1 MGGKSAREPGSNL
14 ELAATVVLA
23 IATVVT
29 AWSAFQSAK
38 WSGVQSIDFSLASA
52 QRTESVRA
60 SNRANTQTAVD
71 VDTFVAW
78 ASAVS
83 QERGGARPSTEAYTP
98 EPGTLSGFLF
108 QRFRPEFK
116 PAVQAWLNTR
126 PLVTPDAPSS
136 PFVMPEYKLAEGAK
150 ADRLAQRA
158 DQSRRAALQA
168 NQRSDNYVL
177 TTVLFAAVLFFAGIS
192 TKVVGRRP
200 RLLVFGCALALLLAG
215 AVILATFPVQI

>member
-1 MGGKSAREPGSNL
+1 MSGESARERGSKL

-38 WSGVQSIDFSLASA
+38 WSGVQSINFSKASA
-52 QRTESVRA
+52 ERTESVRA

-83 QERGGARPSTEAYTP
+83 EERSGARPSTQPYTP

-108 QRFRPEFK
+108 ERFRPEFK
-116 PAVQAWLNTR
+116 PAVQAWLTTR
-126 PLVTPDAPSS
+126 PLTTPGAPSS
-136 PFVMPEYKLAEGAK
+136 PFVMPEYKLAEAMK
-150 ADRLAQRA
+150 ADRLARQA
-158 DQSRRAALQA
+158 DESRQAALES

-177 TTVLFAAVLFFAGIS
+177 TTVLFASVLFFAGIS
-192 TKVVGRRP
+192 TKLVGRRS
-200 RLLVFGCALALLLAG
+200 RLLMFGCAVALLLAG
-215 AVILATFPVQI
+215 AVILATFPVEI